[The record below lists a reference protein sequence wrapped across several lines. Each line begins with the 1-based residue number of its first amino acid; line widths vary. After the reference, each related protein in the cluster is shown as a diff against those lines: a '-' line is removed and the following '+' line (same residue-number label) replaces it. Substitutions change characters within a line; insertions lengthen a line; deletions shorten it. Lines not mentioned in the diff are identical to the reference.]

1 MEEGLVRGLGKKEQ
15 AEEIDNPEEEEREE
29 AEVQAGAC
37 EYLGC
42 EKECKGFDEP
52 EEGVGELELEEEG
65 GGCLQSKVRQ
75 ENAVTNL
82 VEEDGECGIARKG
95 VEGEVGEGEHKE
107 NTSTNNVGDNK
118 NNSHDSGLSRSNDVS
133 FVENE

>member
-1 MEEGLVRGLGKKEQ
+1 M
-15 AEEIDNPEEEEREE
+15 
-29 AEVQAGAC
+29 
-37 EYLGC
+37 
-42 EKECKGFDEP
+42 
-52 EEGVGELELEEEG
+52 ELEEEG

-82 VEEDGECGIARKG
+82 VEEDGECGIARKV

-118 NNSHDSGLSRSNDVS
+118 NNSHDSGLSRSNNVS